1 MSNYIL
7 ITTENYDGQ
16 MAQITFYP
24 SAGGTINLG
33 SVLLPYEYYTD
44 DFYGRYSIYIP
55 SEDVTCEFRLIT
67 PTPTKTPTRTPTQ
80 TPTNTA
86 TPTKTPTQTP
96 TNTTTPTI
104 TPTNTPS
111 ITPTHTATPTK
122 TQTPTPTITRTPIP
136 TRTPTH
142 TPTPTVTTTRTP
154 IPTRTVTP
162 TITPTNTVT
171 PTVTNTPTP
180 TITPTKTV
188 TPTPTNPSCLCVE
201 VVISQTDI
209 NDAVGNTI
217 FPNNTVYFQGGKNS
231 NCDGSDI
238 VYQFTSPGTYS
249 FCVKSGEINSLNLF
263 YYLNNVPQFY
273 PSIESEIT
281 VSTLGCNIDSD
292 CGTNLTP
299 TPTQTPTV
307 TPTSTTNYLRW
318 ALTSCCTILP
328 GGFMD
333 IPSVYGLGD
342 VILATNGY
350 CYIIEKVSTRPPSL
364 IYSSSYVDCEIC
376 ISDNNPCPT
385 PTPTPT
391 PTNTV
396 TPTNTPTL
404 TKTPTNTPTITLTPT
419 NTLTPTITPTTP
431 YTVWRLE
438 ACCPTITSE
447 GYMLVPTTYGVGTVI
462 LATNGYCYI
471 LIETEIKTTT
481 LVFSSAYVDC
491 ETCSN
496 EANPC
501 PTQTPTPT
509 ITLTSSP
516 LQTFISVWRTT
527 GTTESIELPYRQ
539 FGTYSGTINWGDG
552 STSANTY
559 ANRTHTYTTPDDYTV
574 TISGT
579 INGWN
584 FGLVEYVTSG
594 PKIISVTKWGPLKV
608 STGTNVGA
616 FDGCINL
623 DLSSV
628 IDTINLVGVTTLEW
642 MFNDC
647 TSLTT
652 INNINLWDVQYIT
665 STRRMF
671 QGATNFNDNISGW
684 NTQNLSNASYM
695 FYNATNFNNGG
706 NSGINNWNVTSLINA
721 NYMFGNCFA
730 FEQPINNWIVQSM
743 TSAIGFMTNKSTA
756 NYPASQLDDIFNSW
770 TAFINFAPQFN
781 VTIDFGTIN
790 WTASGGASGYLTLTD
805 PPFNWTIYSGGPI

>member
-292 CGTNLTP
+292 CGDNLTP

-419 NTLTPTITPTTP
+419 NTVTPSITPTNTVTP
-431 YTVWRLE
+431 TNTPTV
-438 ACCPTITSE
+438 T
-447 GYMLVPTTYGVGTVI
+447 
-462 LATNGYCYI
+462 
-471 LIETEIKTTT
+471 
-481 LVFSSAYVDC
+481 
-491 ETCSN
+491 
-496 EANPC
+496 
-501 PTQTPTPT
+501 PTQTQPCVNIGDGFNSLTFGPTLQPDGKVLIGGFYNT
-509 ITLTSSP
+509 FSSIP
-516 LQTFISVWRTT
+516 ENGLIRLNSDGSKDNSFNIGS
-527 GTTESIELPYRQ
+527 GFGSPPYTYHPRL
-539 FGTYSGTINWGDG
+539 FGTKIYVGGQFTTFTGESNNGLIRLNSDG
-552 STSANTY
+552 SKDTSFNIGSGFGGAIRHVEVKNDDGTVL
-559 ANRTHTYTTPDDYTV
+559 AGGAFTTFTGETNNNLIRLNSDGSKDTSFNIGSGFNVLVDVTKIQSDDRILVLGGFTTFTGETNNRLIRLNSDGSKDTSFNIGSGFNQRVLAIDIQSDGKILVGGEFTTFTGETNNNLIRLNPDGSKDTSFNIGV
-574 TISGT
+574 G
-579 INGWN
+579 
-584 FGLVEYVTSG
+584 FGLSFAAVVGIEIDSSLNIYCCGEFTLFNGYSALRYV
-594 PKIISVTKWGPLKV
+594 KLD
-608 STGTNVGA
+608 TNGN
-616 FDGCINL
+616 FLGC
-623 DLSSV
+623 S
-628 IDTINLVGVTTLEW
+628 
-642 MFNDC
+642 
-647 TSLTT
+647 
-652 INNINLWDVQYIT
+652 
-665 STRRMF
+665 
-671 QGATNFNDNISGW
+671 
-684 NTQNLSNASYM
+684 
-695 FYNATNFNNGG
+695 
-706 NSGINNWNVTSLINA
+706 
-721 NYMFGNCFA
+721 
-730 FEQPINNWIVQSM
+730 P
-743 TSAIGFMTNKSTA
+743 
-756 NYPASQLDDIFNSW
+756 
-770 TAFINFAPQFN
+770 
-781 VTIDFGTIN
+781 
-790 WTASGGASGYLTLTD
+790 
-805 PPFNWTIYSGGPI
+805 